1 MFPVDVMISSGEM
14 NVLECLSSDRGA
26 INRAAGVKDRRVGA
40 GSSVYYDLDGV
51 IGERAVAKVL
61 GVPMDLTT
69 HLRSHGVDMVSRS
82 GVSVDVKTS
91 RRPDARLI
99 SPVGK
104 VIEAEVLVLAI
115 IRGAWERSMM
125 VTLAGWARSEDLISE
140 RRRVDPGGRLKVR
153 CPTYVLERSDL
164 LTSSY
169 PFGHIRRPNVEE

>member
-1 MFPVDVMISSGEM
+1 M
-14 NVLECLSSDRGA
+14 
-26 INRAAGVKDRRVGA
+26 
-40 GSSVYYDLDGV
+40 
-51 IGERAVAKVL
+51 
-61 GVPMDLTT
+61 
-69 HLRSHGVDMVSRS
+69 SRS

>member
-1 MFPVDVMISSGEM
+1 MFPADVMISSGEM

-26 INRAAGVKDRRVGA
+26 KNRSAGVKDRRVGP

-104 VIEAEVLVLAI
+104 VIEADVLVLAI

-153 CPTYVLERSDL
+153 CPTYVLERTDL

-169 PFGHIRRPNVEE
+169 PFGPIRRPSAGE